1 MMSPSE
7 ESRKAEEIAMMKNIP
22 YAHGKDLSIHLLL
35 YC

>member
-1 MMSPSE
+1 MRSPSE
-7 ESRKAEEIAMMKNIP
+7 QSRKAAEIAMMKNIP